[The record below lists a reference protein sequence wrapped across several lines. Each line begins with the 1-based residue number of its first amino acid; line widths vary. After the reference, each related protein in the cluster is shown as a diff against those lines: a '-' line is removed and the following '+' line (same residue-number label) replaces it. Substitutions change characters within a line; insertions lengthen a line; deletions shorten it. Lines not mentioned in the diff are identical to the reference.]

1 MSDSSRR
8 ARTLRRFAVPTVVAA
23 SAVMLAS
30 CAGGDAD
37 ASDAAG
43 EQELTVLL
51 ISSHEG
57 ASDLLAERYEAE
69 TARSAASQSADTT
82 RAGACRSPPSS
93 CTRAP
98 SIPIRKK
105 AVKRRCTGAS

>member
-69 TARSAASQSADTT
+69 TGVRIN
-82 RAGACRSPPSS
+82 R
-93 CTRAP
+93 
-98 SIPIRKK
+98 
-105 AVKRRCTGAS
+105 